1 MVRPTYD
8 PSLTKH
14 DFMFMQPH
22 LVNTSYRASFA
33 YTTWTSLVIGHHL
46 CTIFPSWLSFDHKG
60 APLHI
65 QVVQSQPFQKKI
77 NGAPRS
83 WSTSQRLVTYQSGCD
98 SELGYERTTSER
110 SSTHF
115 GGQDSFWA
123 AANDSGGLAESF
135 RNNYIGKLS
144 KWPSWWAVNSAIC
157 RTLQRPVQEQC
168 SI

>member
-65 QVVQSQPFQKKI
+65 QVVQSQPFQNKI

-110 SSTHF
+110 SSTHLKRDKIF
-115 GGQDSFWA
+115 FEPRPMTVVDWQSHVGTTRKVKSVTILMGRK
-123 AANDSGGLAESF
+123 F
-135 RNNYIGKLS
+135 RHLQ
-144 KWPSWWAVNSAIC
+144 NSAATC
-157 RTLQRPVQEQC
+157 PRTGR